1 MLPNMIFVNRDINPY
16 DYYIR
21 RYRLSYLPSF
31 INYPLLG
38 LSGIYVND
46 EATGVKTRYRTVM
59 SVVDSTISEIKTL
72 LGGNWDELN
81 NKVVSVASE
90 SGVSGNA
97 THTVNGYYTVGTKLY
112 YIADLTVSTLT
123 VSGND
128 VKDKFN
134 ELTKKIRDAVEKAN
148 KYSND
153 SLTLTVK
160 DGPTGSPSG
169 NVKVNGV
176 NHPYYNVVE
185 KSGSVNVERVYY
197 TSLRIPSWN

>member
-21 RYRLSYLPSF
+21 RYRLRYLPSF

-46 EATGVKTRYRTVM
+46 QATGVKTRYRTVM
-59 SVVDSTISEIKTL
+59 SVSDTNISEIKKL
-72 LGGNWDELN
+72 LGGNWTNLTETV
-81 NKVVSVASE
+81 KAVSDNAT
-90 SGVSGNA
+90 GTA
-97 THTVNGYYTVGTKLY
+97 THTQNGYYTISGKVY
-112 YIADLTVSTLT
+112 YVADLTLT
-123 VSGND
+123 ADLNIGGTNI
-128 VKDKFN
+128 KDKFN
-134 ELTKKIRDAVEKAN
+134 ELTKSIRDAVAKAN

-153 SLTLTVK
+153 RLTLTVK

-169 NVKVNGV
+169 NVVVNGE
-176 NHPYYNVVE
+176 NHPYYTVKE
-185 KSGSVNVERVYY
+185 KSGTSTVERVYY